1 MMKKMK
7 KNDFLAVAIC
17 LIPMIAGV
25 ILYDKLPDRIA
36 TNYDFTMKE
45 SGYSSKVF
53 VVFVMP
59 LIFAAVLFGSLVY
72 LRNVKQK
79 ESLGKMIP
87 IIQIFFPTA
96 VILVFGLLF
105 LSALDM
111 LKDIGF
117 SVCLIVSLLMIYL
130 GNYMPKIRKN
140 WIIGI
145 RTPHT
150 LKSEEL
156 WYRTHRIAGV
166 CVTLSGVVALVLT
179 LLKLYIPAFII
190 MVASVIIPA
199 IYAEISYYTGRNK

>member
-36 TNYDFTMKE
+36 TNYDFTMKV
-45 SGYSSKVF
+45 SGYSSKIF

-72 LRNVKQK
+72 LRNVKHK
-79 ESLGKMIP
+79 GSLGKTIP

-111 LKDIGF
+111 LKDIAF

>member
-1 MMKKMK
+1 MKKMK

-156 WYRTHRIAGV
+156 WYRTHRFAGV
-166 CVTLSGVVALVLT
+166 CVTLSGVVALALT

>member
-72 LRNVKQK
+72 LRNVKHK
-79 ESLGKMIP
+79 GSLGKTIP

-166 CVTLSGVVALVLT
+166 CVTLSGVVALALT

>member
-72 LRNVKQK
+72 LRNVKHK
-79 ESLGKMIP
+79 GSLGKMIP